1 MAWPTN
7 YAPVS
12 NNTAPLLTGLS
23 SETTSYGNAVS
34 VPVAVNPNTGELLV
48 NSTTTITGTVA
59 VTESGTWDV
68 GTTSASVNVGQTTS
82 GTTAVQLDA
91 SSIASTNGIL
101 VQALSTNTASV
112 FIGGSGV
119 TTSTGFE
126 LQAGQAVPFTCNNI
140 TNLYVVGS
148 NTTDKVC
155 WNVM

>member
-7 YAPVS
+7 YNKFGDNRTPV
-12 NNTAPLLTGLS
+12 LQGLS
-23 SETTSYGNAVS
+23 STDNTTPI
-34 VPVAVNPNTGELLV
+34 PVAVDPVTGEILT
-48 NSTTTITGTVA
+48 NATATISGNVA
-59 VTESGTWDV
+59 VSTEPSP
-68 GTTSASVNVGQTTS
+68 VNVGQTTS
-82 GTTAVQLDA
+82 GTSAVQL
-91 SSIASTNGIL
+91 SSTSIVPVNGIL
-101 VQALSTNTASV
+101 VQAISTNTASV

-140 TNLYVVGS
+140 TDLYVVGS